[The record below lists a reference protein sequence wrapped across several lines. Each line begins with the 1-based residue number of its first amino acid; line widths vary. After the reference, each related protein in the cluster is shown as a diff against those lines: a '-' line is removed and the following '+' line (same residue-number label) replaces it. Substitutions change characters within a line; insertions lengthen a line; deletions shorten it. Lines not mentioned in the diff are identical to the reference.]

1 MRLTKFVKDK
11 SCEIEEIQTEKVELW
26 F

>member
-11 SCEIEEIQTEKVELW
+11 SCEIEEIQTEKVEL
-26 F
+26 